1 MQAYALDAAVFGDE
15 YLVEK
20 LETKAGWS
28 APQPDEDWMTG
39 STQEIQDFVEAIAHG
54 REPLSGAAL
63 ARDVIAVIYGAYLS
77 AAEGRRVELGPFL
90 TS

>member
-1 MQAYALDAAVFGDE
+1 VFGEE

-39 STQEIQDFVEAIAHG
+39 YPQEIQDFMEAIALG

-77 AAEGRRVELGPFL
+77 AAEGRRVDLAPYL